1 MIKHPWHE
9 APTGRAVPEF
19 VNGVIEISTGMRAK
33 YEVDKETGMLKL
45 DRVLYSSVYYPANYG
60 FIPRTL
66 GDDMDPL
73 DIMILSLVPIQPL
86 CLVPARVIG
95 VMRMIDQGLADEKI
109 LAVAE
114 KDASVG
120 HLRDVAELP
129 PHFRVELK
137 EFFETYKR
145 LENKSVTVPDFQ
157 GKEVALA
164 IIERAVRYYNDS
176 RAKLPG
182 VA

>member
-9 APTGRAVPEF
+9 AATGREVPEF

-60 FIPRTL
+60 FIPQTL
-66 GDDMDPL
+66 GEDMDPL

-95 VMRMIDQGLADEKI
+95 VMRMIDQGLEDEKI

-114 KDASVG
+114 KDASVD
-120 HLRDVAELP
+120 HLRDVSELP

-145 LENKSVTVPDFQ
+145 LENKSVTIPDFQ
-157 GKEVALA
+157 GKDVALK
-164 IIERAVRYYNDS
+164 IIDRAMRYYRDQ
-176 RAKLPG
+176 RATLPG
-182 VA
+182 VS